1 MLYTTP
7 YSSKYQTPLAV
18 GQLGG
23 WEYDVLSKEMWCSKF
38 YFEILGRASAD
49 KPEL

>member
-1 MLYTTP
+1 MFNSSP
-7 YSSKYQTPLAV
+7 YSSKYQTLLAV

-23 WEYDVLSKEMWCSKF
+23 WEYDVLSKELWCSKF

-49 KPEL
+49 TPEL